1 DKTRHPLRK
10 CYVGSSSAAWRAQL
24 RRTAKCSATTSVNLA
39 SISAPTGTKMPGN
52 RPWFTQPD
60 LAGGGPSWTWAPMR
74 FISVLGPVEKVMVT
88 IGNAA
93 GIYPDVDDHG
103 IA

>member
-1 DKTRHPLRK
+1 MARPTTTHGEMQCYDFGKLSQHQCTDGDKDAWQPTVVHAA
-10 CYVGSSSAAWRAQL
+10 GSG
-24 RRTAKCSATTSVNLA
+24 RRGAFMDM
-39 SISAPTGTKMPGN
+39 GTHAVH
-52 RPWFTQPD
+52 R
-60 LAGGGPSWTWAPMR
+60 L
-74 FISVLGPVEKVMVT
+74 ISVLGPVEKVMVT

>member
-1 DKTRHPLRK
+1 MDMGTHAVHRL
-10 CYVGSSSAAWRAQL
+10 
-24 RRTAKCSATTSVNLA
+24 
-39 SISAPTGTKMPGN
+39 ISA
-52 RPWFTQPD
+52 
-60 LAGGGPSWTWAPMR
+60 LC
-74 FISVLGPVEKVMVT
+74 SVKKVMVT

>member
-1 DKTRHPLRK
+1 
-10 CYVGSSSAAWRAQL
+10 
-24 RRTAKCSATTSVNLA
+24 
-39 SISAPTGTKMPGN
+39 MPGN

-60 LAGGGPSWTWAPMR
+60 LASGGAFMDMGTHAVR
-74 FISVLGPVEKVMVT
+74 RLISVLGPVEKVMVT